1 MELLQQQECEEIEV
15 IPSSGS
21 EATQYEEGPDL
32 MEQFAPRDQLSQ
44 EVIQL
49 AQYAIRKRQSRSQ
62 SVKQNI
68 IEQFN
73 TTFTLIGG
81 VPRLALWADKN
92 PTAFYA
98 LYSKMIP
105 AAVKIDSSS
114 LDPNALHE
122 DDLKD
127 ISTDKLK
134 LMLFKQAAA
143 LEPNYDGS

>member
-1 MELLQQQECEEIEV
+1 
-15 IPSSGS
+15 
-21 EATQYEEGPDL
+21 